1 MGAAA
6 FGATGPLA
14 AAPSEEE
21 VRVSVSGATEVL
33 VALYHRDDA
42 SDQGKGQKDWEATFK
57 ALGARV
63 PVFLPWA
70 ATTADKLAEQLKGSA
85 R

>member
-1 MGAAA
+1 MQ
-6 FGATGPLA
+6 LE
-14 AAPSEEE
+14 SD
-21 VRVSVSGATEVL
+21 VV

-42 SDQGKGQKDWEATFK
+42 SDQGKGQKDWETTFK